1 MSNVEVIK
9 NFIKG
14 VECKSSNGNL
24 YVTKWDGS
32 VRLINYSTCIA
43 QKVGKKIVYNGT
55 KYSPTTSKIQC
66 YVRRELNGIAYKEVT
81 GVPCGSIRL
90 DKYFE

>member
-1 MSNVEVIK
+1 MTNVEVIK

-14 VECKSSNGNL
+14 VECKSSNGDL

-43 QKVGKKIVYNGT
+43 QKIGKRLC
-55 KYSPTTSKIQC
+55 TTARNTALQ
-66 YVRRELNGIAYKEVT
+66 
-81 GVPCGSIRL
+81 RL
-90 DKYFE
+90 KFNAM